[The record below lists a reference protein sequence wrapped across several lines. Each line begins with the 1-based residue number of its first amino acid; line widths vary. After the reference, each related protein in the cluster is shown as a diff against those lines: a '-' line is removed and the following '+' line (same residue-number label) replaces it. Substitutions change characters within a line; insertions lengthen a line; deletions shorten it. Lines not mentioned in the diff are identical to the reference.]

1 MVCFVLSWAGLN
13 IYNLL
18 LDFGSK
24 WPHNTTAFLV
34 LHVIAMSSVI
44 YNPILYGVNI
54 LDKL

>member
-18 LDFGSK
+18 MDFVK
-24 WPHNTTAFLV
+24 LQHNTTAFLV

-44 YNPILYGVNI
+44 YNPILYGVNT
-54 LDKL
+54 